1 MNPVRSVFFWRV
13 LIILI
18 IALLLANVVSLAAYA
33 YIGRN
38 TYLSIEM
45 DNLEPEA
52 EITRQIYDEYRK
64 GNLSEDGFTRLIDKQ
79 TIASQSAVL
88 IADELGKTLIAS
100 YIGSDVE
107 VADFGVY
114 FDAEK
119 QNVLRGQTVKSDDL
133 VLLNGESA
141 ISVGVPIRDE
151 SAA

>member
-88 IADELGKTLIAS
+88 IADELGLSLIH
-100 YIGSDVE
+100 I
-107 VADFGVY
+107 
-114 FDAEK
+114 
-119 QNVLRGQTVKSDDL
+119 
-133 VLLNGESA
+133 
-141 ISVGVPIRDE
+141 
-151 SAA
+151 

>member
-88 IADELGKTLIAS
+88 IADELGKTLIAITNLPPRKMMGQES
-100 YIGSDVE
+100 CGMLLSAERGDKLNLLMLDDKIAAGS
-107 VADFGVY
+107 
-114 FDAEK
+114 
-119 QNVLRGQTVKSDDL
+119 RL
-133 VLLNGESA
+133 V
-141 ISVGVPIRDE
+141 
-151 SAA
+151 